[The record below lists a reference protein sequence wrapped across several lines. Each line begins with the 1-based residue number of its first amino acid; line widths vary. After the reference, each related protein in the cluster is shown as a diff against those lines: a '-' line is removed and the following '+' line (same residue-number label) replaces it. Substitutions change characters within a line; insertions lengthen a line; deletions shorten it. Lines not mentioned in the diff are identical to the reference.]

1 MAGEIKSFQ
10 ENIRKTFIWYSLT
23 PVIVIVITA
32 FIIFIA
38 AWGIS
43 LRESTRDDNE
53 GITKRIENVMNDY
66 YSMVDEVSKV
76 MVDSDSNNKRDAIFS
91 AMYEATSDYDELGEM
106 VIFDGANN
114 QIFSSSDGTY
124 PFLTKRGMTN

>member
-76 MVDSDSNNKRDAIFS
+76 MVDSDSNNKKDAIFS
-91 AMYEATSDYDELGEM
+91 AMYGATSDYD
-106 VIFDGANN
+106 
-114 QIFSSSDGTY
+114 
-124 PFLTKRGMTN
+124 

>member
-76 MVDSDSNNKRDAIFS
+76 MVDSDSNNKKLAFKENSPCLIWIVFRQLPNAPVCHASFCQKRIGAIT
-91 AMYEATSDYDELGEM
+91 AGENLI
-106 VIFDGANN
+106 V
-114 QIFSSSDGTY
+114 SSV
-124 PFLTKRGMTN
+124 

>member
-66 YSMVDEVSKV
+66 YSMVDEVSNDKITYEIT
-76 MVDSDSNNKRDAIFS
+76 DAETVKECVQDYTKAS
-91 AMYEATSDYDELGEM
+91 A
-106 VIFDGANN
+106 
-114 QIFSSSDGTY
+114 
-124 PFLTKRGMTN
+124 

>member
-53 GITKRIENVMNDY
+53 GITKRR
-66 YSMVDEVSKV
+66 SH
-76 MVDSDSNNKRDAIFS
+76 F
-91 AMYEATSDYDELGEM
+91 
-106 VIFDGANN
+106 
-114 QIFSSSDGTY
+114 
-124 PFLTKRGMTN
+124 